1 MFKTLK
7 NFRSVTK
14 HNSVFQE
21 ITGQHCCSQQHG
33 EQMKVTNTT
42 LFTKIEAEP
51 LQSLHIH
58 FHLAK
63 QAKTYYNTGTSR
75 RAASAQILMGWWIP
89 APGNWAAPY
98 WPALEPGRNRSS
110 LRTCRALAPCRG
122 VPWCVEHRAFG
133 RKLTATVSTV
143 FSSCVGSKSD
153 LRVVSGHTL
162 KYSGDRSAAFLLTLY
177 NQMSHLHYRC
187 QIETNRNEV

>member
-75 RAASAQILMGWWIP
+75 RAASAQILMG
-89 APGNWAAPY
+89 
-98 WPALEPGRNRSS
+98 
-110 LRTCRALAPCRG
+110 
-122 VPWCVEHRAFG
+122 
-133 RKLTATVSTV
+133 
-143 FSSCVGSKSD
+143 
-153 LRVVSGHTL
+153 
-162 KYSGDRSAAFLLTLY
+162 
-177 NQMSHLHYRC
+177 
-187 QIETNRNEV
+187 

>member
-1 MFKTLK
+1 
-7 NFRSVTK
+7 
-14 HNSVFQE
+14 
-21 ITGQHCCSQQHG
+21 
-33 EQMKVTNTT
+33 
-42 LFTKIEAEP
+42 
-51 LQSLHIH
+51 
-58 FHLAK
+58 
-63 QAKTYYNTGTSR
+63 
-75 RAASAQILMGWWIP
+75 MGWWIP

-153 LRVVSGHTL
+153 LWVVSGHTL

-187 QIETNRNEV
+187 QIETNRNEVYPWDPMGIGLLPIVRKTKIILKNIPQIFNALLK